1 MDNVAVSRR
10 NHTNRKGNK
19 ENTQP
24 AHGPKSFIRKDK
36 MSVAP
41 LQLKNN
47 EKEETVAKNYP
58 FKAKPKQVGTRST
71 SAEVL
76 KKVKIVQRDGKAETE
91 ETVKHK
97 KIVAEA
103 PKPSAVQSSKSAPGM
118 YKGKVVQSKIGSIW
132 KTSAYVGAVDP
143 KPSAPKTGSQN
154 MAKRRS
160 KSASEMPGRGTQK
173 PVPTR
178 SKSVSERLAQVS
190 KSVSERPAQV
200 SKPGTSSRRPAGF
213 CSARPTRTIPATL
226 TSTSSRNT
234 TAASTEARGTQNSKS
249 KMPVTDKKVSKPP
262 ISSTLS
268 QYRITTETAEERKA
282 KLAEWMAS
290 KGKTLKRPAMTTAAA
305 PPKTKVSARPEA
317 HQSQVEPQPAAR
329 CEPKP
334 EPSVETHNTNS
345 AASHCD
351 DIQGAEPTVHGQTPI
366 IMNTTL
372 DLLENSDADLPV
384 EPQDTVDDIVVNLCD
399 ALEAMAT
406 PSRCS
411 DEISQVKNECND
423 VEMDDSKPVEE
434 SGKEELKNEMPED
447 VGEQVKDEVEE
458 CDDQKVDT
466 EDAEEVESGDD
477 DGVMEVTPQRVDAS
491 VIKYSVKTTPYL
503 QSVRKTIEDEVSTST
518 SRRKSNI
525 KDLKFLTPVR
535 RSCRIERKSARLPSM
550 LVDHDPCVSS
560 LAELVKL
567 DDDPNAYIYRKNN
580 ALLEDLPDQPRV

>member
-1 MDNVAVSRR
+1 
-10 NHTNRKGNK
+10 
-19 ENTQP
+19 
-24 AHGPKSFIRKDK
+24 KDK
-36 MSVAP
+36 MSV
-41 LQLKNN
+41 
-47 EKEETVAKNYP
+47 
-58 FKAKPKQVGTRST
+58 PKQVGTRST

-103 PKPSAVQSSKSAPGM
+103 PKPSAVQSSKFAPGM

-132 KTSAYVGAVDP
+132 KTSASVGAVDP
-143 KPSAPKTGSQN
+143 KPSAPKMGSQN

-173 PVPTR
+173 PAPTR
-178 SKSVSERLAQVS
+178 SKSVSERPAQVS

-234 TAASTEARGTQNSKS
+234 TAVSTEARGTQNSKS

-317 HQSQVEPQPAAR
+317 YQSQVEPQPAAR
-329 CEPKP
+329 CEPK
-334 EPSVETHNTNS
+334 PSVETHNTNS

-384 EPQDTVDDIVVNLCD
+384 EPQDTIVVNLCD

-411 DEISQVKNECND
+411 NGNSLHCIFASVDKNVIFFLLETSQVKDKWND

-434 SGKEELKNEMPED
+434 SEKEELKNEMPED

-477 DGVMEVTPQRVDAS
+477 DVMEVIPQRVDAS

-503 QSVRKTIEDEVSTST
+503 QSVKKTIEDEVSTST